1 MALNGTVLFHVLT
14 RQIFKFS
21 FIGNV
26 APYEKIVFY
35 ISPCGITLLSI
46 VLWLPGRCIFS

>member
-1 MALNGTVLFHVLT
+1 MALNGTVLFYFLT
-14 RQIFKFS
+14 KQIFKFS

-26 APYEKIVFY
+26 APYEKIAFY
-35 ISPCGITLLSI
+35 ISPRRITPLSI